1 MAISSRFHCIVIEN
15 GKKVWPVP
23 SSYLAKDDDEVPRT
37 HTDFILRLEFLFIFR
52 AISISKVA
60 LLILSRLLV
69 LSVKQLVEK
78 QFVEKAKV

>member
-1 MAISSRFHCIVIEN
+1 MA
-15 GKKVWPVP
+15 KKVWPVP

-52 AISISKVA
+52 AMAISKVA